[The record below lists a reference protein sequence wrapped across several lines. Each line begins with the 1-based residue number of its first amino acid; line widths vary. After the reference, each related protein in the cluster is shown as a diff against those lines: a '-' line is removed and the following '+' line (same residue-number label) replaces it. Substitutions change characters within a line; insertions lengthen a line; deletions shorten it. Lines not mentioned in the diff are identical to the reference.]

1 MEKLKDQCAIW
12 REKTNI
18 GFSVYGTPAEST
30 TYTLAR
36 ALKRRFG
43 EIPGVTDH
51 DYITNSYHVNV
62 REEIDAFSKLKFE
75 SQFQDLSTG
84 GAISYVEVTNMTNNF
99 EAMKELINYMYD
111 TIQYAEI
118 NTKSDYCQ
126 VCGFDGEILL
136 DENGEWYCP
145 NCGNRN
151 HKTLNVCRR
160 TCGYLGDNFWNKGR
174 TQEIKER
181 FVHLDNRVYND

>member
-1 MEKLKDQCAIW
+1 
-12 REKTNI
+12 
-18 GFSVYGTPAEST
+18 
-30 TYTLAR
+30 
-36 ALKRRFG
+36 
-43 EIPGVTDH
+43 
-51 DYITNSYHVNV
+51 
-62 REEIDAFSKLKFE
+62 
-75 SQFQDLSTG
+75 
-84 GAISYVEVTNMTNNF
+84 
-99 EAMKELINYMYD
+99 MKELINYMYE

-126 VCGFDGEILL
+126 ECGFSGEILL
-136 DENGEWYCP
+136 DENNEWYCP

-181 FVHLDNRVYND
+181 FVHLDNRVYQENN

>member
-1 MEKLKDQCAIW
+1 
-12 REKTNI
+12 
-18 GFSVYGTPAEST
+18 
-30 TYTLAR
+30 
-36 ALKRRFG
+36 
-43 EIPGVTDH
+43 
-51 DYITNSYHVNV
+51 
-62 REEIDAFSKLKFE
+62 
-75 SQFQDLSTG
+75 
-84 GAISYVEVTNMTNNF
+84 MTNNF

-126 VCGFDGEILL
+126 ECGFDGEILL

-160 TCGYLGDNFWNKGR
+160 TRSVNVLFIQI
-174 TQEIKER
+174 T
-181 FVHLDNRVYND
+181 VYTKVNSSTK